1 MSKLTAEQKL
11 ANKAAQKVRD
21 RAYAGRRRAYHAAC
35 DAAEQEV
42 KESVF
47 AKNRDAAI
55 EAMEQEWRNR
65 NEVCNA
71 IEREI
76 QALREKLER
85 TKAQYEVSF
94 EPKLQARNDAQREF
108 QEHLAILRASVDA
121 SFPDMKDCWYVSQW
135 EIPADVRAAM
145 DAAAA
150 DARGSA

>member
-21 RAYAGRRRAYHAAC
+21 RAYADRRRAYRVARDSAER
-35 DAAEQEV
+35 AAE
-42 KESVF
+42 ESVF
-47 AKNRDAAI
+47 AKNRDAAV

-94 EPKLQARNDAQREF
+94 EPKRQAHNDAQRAF
-108 QEHLAILRASVDA
+108 QEHLAILRASVEA

-135 EIPADVRAAM
+135 EIPSDVRAAM

-150 DARGSA
+150 NARGSA